1 MCRMRENYEY
11 DMFENYSE
19 VVMLLVKVRQQNL
32 TEEEEEKVRSWRE
45 ERPENEGDVGRVY
58 EDEDGTTGVY
68 G

>member
-32 TEEEEEKVRSWRE
+32 TEEEEEKVRS
-45 ERPENEGDVGRVY
+45 
-58 EDEDGTTGVY
+58 
-68 G
+68 

>member
-45 ERPENEGDVGRVY
+45 ESQRTRCCMRRLMSV
-58 EDEDGTTGVY
+58 
-68 G
+68 

>member
-32 TEEEEEKVRSWRE
+32 TEEEEEKVRSWR
-45 ERPENEGDVGRVY
+45 
-58 EDEDGTTGVY
+58 
-68 G
+68 